1 MAGIPVTLTDGKHGA
16 RFTKSG
22 ELVVSS
28 ISYDTTQ
35 FYELAAVDTAYNF
48 YEPKG
53 DHQFIITAVL
63 AYGDKQVGSN
73 TNATVII
80 YEASAADSTVV
91 DKVLIQFEIGQ
102 NQSLP
107 FTSLRLKT
115 AEGKFINAKTDDDDI
130 HMTIMGYFIAAID

>member
-63 AYGDKQVGSN
+63 AYGDK
-73 TNATVII
+73 
-80 YEASAADSTVV
+80 
-91 DKVLIQFEIGQ
+91 LM
-102 NQSLP
+102 L
-107 FTSLRLKT
+107 L
-115 AEGKFINAKTDDDDI
+115 
-130 HMTIMGYFIAAID
+130 